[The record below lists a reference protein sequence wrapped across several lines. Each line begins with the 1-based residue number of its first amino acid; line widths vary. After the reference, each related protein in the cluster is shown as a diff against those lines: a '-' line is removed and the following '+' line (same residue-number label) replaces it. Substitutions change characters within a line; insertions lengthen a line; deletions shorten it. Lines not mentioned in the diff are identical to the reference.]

1 VVCASIV
8 GAFRVLWMLPLNNSS
23 GLGAVSEIIV
33 ASLLVA
39 KKILVFFSLEQV
51 AKRPLHLSLS
61 LTFSSVAVHW
71 IPYIALENSN
81 KSRTM

>member
-39 KKILVFFSLEQV
+39 KKSLFFFSLEQV

-61 LTFSSVAVHW
+61 LIFSSVAVH
-71 IPYIALENSN
+71 
-81 KSRTM
+81 